1 LACPYA
7 ERKGPIV
14 VCQVIGKKVNPISY
28 PCLTDRYQRCK
39 FYKKAR
45 APEVRPASK
54 PEQVIEKKIEP
65 ILTVKPTPKPTV
77 ATPRRETISTKGLTL
92 YGGKPSNCTECIYY
106 GAKTNTCL
114 LLSIEITNPHDP
126 PCTKINKLK

>member
-14 VCQVIGKKVNPISY
+14 ICQLTGKKVNPISY

-39 FYKKAR
+39 FYKEAR
-45 APEVRPASK
+45 APEARPVSK
-54 PEQVIEKKIEP
+54 PEQVVEKKIEP

-77 ATPRRETISTKGLTL
+77 TTRRKEGINTKGLTL

-106 GAKTNTCL
+106 GAKTSTCL
-114 LLSIEITNPHDP
+114 LLSIEIKDPYDP
-126 PCTKINKLK
+126 PCAK